1 MQRPRPYPAP
11 APTPV
16 QAAEAGLAPP
26 LESHQ
31 PLAAQEPS
39 PACARQPRRCNIMTV
54 ITATMLHRRGQVPGP
69 GATNEVEVTGVTQVA
84 GVRPRPQPGPG
95 LSPAPAS
102 APPRPGL
109 RAQPSRSA
117 ALRIL
122 PDGPLGS
129 SSMNRISRGYLY
141 AASRSRV

>member
-16 QAAEAGLAPP
+16 QAAEAGLTPP

-31 PLAAQEPS
+31 PLAAHEPG

-54 ITATMLHRRGQVPGP
+54 ITATMLHRRGQAPGP

-84 GVRPRPQPGPG
+84 GVRPRPQPGP
-95 LSPAPAS
+95 AS
-102 APPRPGL
+102 ARPRPGL
-109 RAQPSRSA
+109 RAQPSRRA

-141 AASRSRV
+141 A

>member
-16 QAAEAGLAPP
+16 QAAEAGLTPP

-31 PLAAQEPS
+31 PLAAHEPG

-102 APPRPGL
+102 ARPRPQPRPGL
-109 RAQPSRSA
+109 SPAPTRAPGSA
-117 ALRIL
+117 VAQ
-122 PDGPLGS
+122 
-129 SSMNRISRGYLY
+129 
-141 AASRSRV
+141 